1 MLGHVVVIEL
11 THDLVESVHLDDGI
25 ADDSLVLRFR
35 LLEEGLELSLNASNL
50 SLVLLVA
57 EEVCVSSKLG
67 LLSNSCTSAVN
78 RCGSN
83 SRLTHWG
90 GVANL
95 SYVGLRCN
103 ASKFLSIKVAH
114 RDILIASLL
123 ESGNASEFLGIKV
136 AL

>member
-11 THDLVESVHLDDGI
+11 THDSVKVVHLDDGV
-25 ADDSLVLRFR
+25 ADDSLNLGSWDF
-35 LLEEGLELSLNASNL
+35 EEGLELSLNVGNL

-78 RCGSN
+78 RCGTN
-83 SRLTHWG
+83 CRLTHWG
-90 GVANL
+90 SVANL

-103 ASKFLSIKVAH
+103 AS
-114 RDILIASLL
+114 
-123 ESGNASEFLGIKV
+123 EFLGIKV